1 MNFNRIYVKL
11 YIYIYFLKIEK
22 ETETKRLLEDAE
34 PFVKHKIN
42 HDKYN
47 YLNLVRRPVSEL
59 DETIQSE
66 DAALAT
72 PAPEQVDTNKTAI
85 VKLLETLELS
95 INELYITFCEET
107 GLDLQPLA
115 IVKLKLN
122 GRVSNWTRNLHLKV
136 NAKKRR

>member
-1 MNFNRIYVKL
+1 
-11 YIYIYFLKIEK
+11 
-22 ETETKRLLEDAE
+22 
-34 PFVKHKIN
+34 
-42 HDKYN
+42 
-47 YLNLVRRPVSEL
+47 L

-136 NAKKRR
+136 KRL